1 MNALPLKPQTP
12 LSEVVDDLVADFGAK
27 RVLLA
32 LVARLITRTRPPDT
46 TGLPSL
52 HAQPGVEDLPDAVRA
67 DIGLPPK
74 EKRVQPDLLA
84 GYVSRHWL

>member
-12 LSEVVDDLVADFGAK
+12 LSEVVDGLVADFGAK
-27 RVLLA
+27 RVFLA
-32 LVARLITRTRPPDT
+32 IVARLIKRTRPPDT

-52 HAQPGVEDLPDAVRA
+52 KAQPGVEDLPDSVRA

-74 EKRVQPDLLA
+74 RARVNPDLLA